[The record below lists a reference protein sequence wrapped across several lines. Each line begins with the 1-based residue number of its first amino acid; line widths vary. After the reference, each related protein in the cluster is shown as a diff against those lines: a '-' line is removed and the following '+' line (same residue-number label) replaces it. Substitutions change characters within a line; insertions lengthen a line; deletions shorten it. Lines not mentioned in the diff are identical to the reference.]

1 MSPTLLPPGLAEE
14 FSRARNI
21 GALLNIVLPFVGA
34 LILIIF
40 VASPGAL
47 RNPPGEET
55 LWLAYALLAFSVTT
69 CIVARTIHQRLM
81 EHLVGLIRTERY
93 RPGRL
98 TFAYMVL
105 FVLYLM
111 PTLWGFALYLLTG
124 DMLTGGILGAIT
136 VVAHLFLTPHFTLF
150 FRR

>member
-1 MSPTLLPPGLAEE
+1 MSPTPLPTGLAEE

-21 GALLNIVLPFVGA
+21 GALLNVVLPFLGA
-34 LILIIF
+34 LVLVF
-40 VASPGAL
+40 LSSPGAL
-47 RNPPGEET
+47 KNPFGGES
-55 LWLAYALLAFSVTT
+55 LWLAYAMLAFSVTT

-81 EHLVGLIRTERY
+81 SHIVGLIRAEQY

-98 TFAYMVL
+98 TFAYLVL

-111 PTLWGFALYLLTG
+111 PTLWGFTFYLLTG
-124 DMLTGGILGAIT
+124 DMLTAGILGGIT